1 MISQSHNILT
11 KENFEEVIGMKIAIA
26 GKRAETGNYVN
37 YIASIGAEPHVA
49 LSRGEI
55 LQCDGLLLPGGGDIT
70 PAFFGEKNRGS
81 HHIDTEL
88 DILQLQALE
97 LCIRKRLPVLG
108 ICKGLQLLNV
118 GLGGSLI
125 QDLPCAGR
133 HRYAGGDQYHASVTA
148 EGSPL
153 RALYGAA
160 PLINSAHHQGIGVLG
175 SGLTAVQWCPED
187 HCIEAVLHKA
197 LPLIGV
203 QWHPERIS
211 EEKTK
216 LSGKRL
222 LEYFAS
228 LCAAASLSS

>member
-1 MISQSHNILT
+1 
-11 KENFEEVIGMKIAIA
+11 MKIAIA
-26 GKRAETGNYVN
+26 GKRTETENYVK
-37 YIASIGAEPHVA
+37 YIESIGVQPIVT
-49 LSRGEI
+49 LSCGEI

-70 PAFFGEKNRGS
+70 PAFFGEKNHGS
-81 HHIDTEL
+81 RHIDTEL

-125 QDLPCAGR
+125 QELPYAER
-133 HRYAGGDQYHASVTA
+133 HRYADGDQYHSSVTA
-148 EGSPL
+148 DDTLL

-175 SGLTAVQWCPED
+175 NGLIAVQWCPD
-187 HCIEAVLHKA
+187 DYCIEAVLHKA

-203 QWHPERIS
+203 QWHPERID
-211 EEKTK
+211 ETK
-216 LSGKRL
+216 AKFSGKL
-222 LEYFAS
+222 LLDYFAS